1 MSSSDRVTEDTAG
14 GSTLECSCHVH
25 IYREKYPF
33 FYNQK
38 LSPIC
43 LKKTAPKIANFSWK
57 RQLRSPI
64 FSKVAILQSAASS
77 KVDFVAGF
85 SRNRNS
91 CPEVFIK
98 KGVLKIC
105 SKFTGEHPCRSAI
118 SIKLQ
123 SNFIEITFR
132 HRCSPVN
139 LLYIFRSP
147 FPKNTSR
154 RLLLKKVWQA
164 LLKQHFLK
172 NAIWGL
178 SL

>member
-1 MSSSDRVTEDTAG
+1 MSPNDRVTEDTTG

-25 IYREKYPF
+25 IYREKYSF

-64 FSKVAILQSAASS
+64 FSKVAILQPAASS
-77 KVDFVAGF
+77 KVDLVASF

-98 KGVLKIC
+98 KGVMKIC
-105 SKFTGEHPCRSAI
+105 NKFPGEHPCRSAI
-118 SIKLQ
+118 SVKLQ
-123 SNFIEITFR
+123 SNFFEITFR
-132 HRCSPVN
+132 HGRSPVN

-147 FPKNTSR
+147 VPKNTSR
-154 RLLLKKVWQA
+154 RLLLKRVSQA